1 VIRKRLGRFLTV
13 STSAVLA
20 LMLLGVGSVSAALPD
35 WDIIIVPTP
44 DKVGPG
50 HDAGFVVTVLNE
62 GPSQINALSV
72 TTKALDTPNAAP
84 TYLSTLVY
92 SDPGG
97 STACSIAVPQ
107 TCQIGTLVAGQSVT
121 FTVAYAVPL
130 NATGNFE
137 LNVAI
142 KAGTGDT
149 DSDGPKKSSRGDAYD
164 ETESATIGGGNF
176 DGGFVVGAD
185 VYLTNPSI
193 GNRNIQSTQLESAPQ
208 NVPVTIEDGPAIA
221 VVCDVT
227 QDPEVVDPCDGL
239 FAEWSDLNVNNGNGG
254 APFGT
259 AFKVTLVIRGSAVPG
274 GTSEEDVQVVHV
286 LDNGSVVVIGDEED
300 ETCTPSTGTPT
311 NPECL
316 TVTKVGSNWKIEVW
330 LFQNGFVRGGI

>member
-20 LMLLGVGSVSAALPD
+20 LMLLGVGSVTAATPD

-44 DKVGPG
+44 DKVGPN
-50 HDAGFVVTVLNE
+50 HDAGFIVTVLNE

-84 TYLSTLVY
+84 TYISPLVFST
-92 SDPGG
+92 GG
-97 STACSIAVPQ
+97 SLDCAIAVPQ
-107 TCQIGTLVAGQSVT
+107 TCQIGTLVDDQSVT

-130 NATGNFE
+130 NANGNFE

-164 ETESATIGGGNF
+164 ETAWATIGGGNF

-185 VYLTNPSI
+185 VYQTNPSL
-193 GNRNIQSTQLESAPQ
+193 GNRNIQSTQLLGAPQ
-208 NVPVTIEDGPAIA
+208 EVPVMIEDGPTIA
-221 VVCDVT
+221 VTCDVT

-239 FAEWSDLNVNNGNGG
+239 FAEWSNLNVNNGNAGE
-254 APFGT
+254 PFGT
-259 AFKVTLVIRGSAVPG
+259 AFKVTLIIRGSAVPG
-274 GTSEEDVQVVHV
+274 GTSEDDIQVVHV
-286 LDNGSVVVIGDEED
+286 LDNGFVDVIGDEDD